1 MDPTVIIRPEI
12 ALDDFLPIFLS
23 SSFVLLFGLFYVAIY
38 ALVKMGLIKSLY
50 MPAAYLFWG
59 AQTYSMYLL
68 SVLLSND
75 PFTTKILI
83 LAMFGYLV
91 LPHLYYHLNVQ
102 SEKRNERSTK

>member
-1 MDPTVIIRPEI
+1 VDPSMIIRPEI

-23 SSFVLLFGLFYVAIY
+23 SSFVLLFGLFYVAVY
-38 ALVKMGLIKSLY
+38 ALVKMEVIKSVY
-50 MPAAYLFWG
+50 MPAAYLFWV

-91 LPHLYYHLNVQ
+91 VPHLYYHLNVQ
-102 SEKRNERSTK
+102 SEKRYERSIK